1 MLLTNELNGG
11 IKMKKSIMALSLG
24 FALITSTTL
33 SARAEPITLA
43 VVAISG
49 ITAVA
54 LSAAADQVVHSGD
67 AGLAAQK
74 TDERSAARPQAVD
87 VKTIQQA
94 EKPSPSVTAVK

>member
-11 IKMKKSIMALSLG
+11 LKMKKSIMALSLG

-54 LSAAADQVVHSGD
+54 LSAAADKVVHSGD
-67 AGLAAQK
+67 VGLAAQK
-74 TDERSAARPQAVD
+74 TDERRATLPQAAEVE
-87 VKTIQQA
+87 TIHQA
-94 EKPSPSVTAVK
+94 EKANPSVTAVK